1 MTRVIAGLAR
11 GRKLAVPRTGDA
23 PVTVTRSYDDRLLV
37 RERKVADVTTT
48 YDYDADDL
56 MTVAGPL
63 TLTRDPASGL
73 VEGASLG
80 VAHETFDHDV
90 FGALADHAA
99 RVGETVLYREAFVRD
114 ALGRITS
121 VTETTPTGGETTL
134 TFAYDADG
142 RLTSVS
148 DAGGTRLAAT
158 WDANGN
164 RLTVTDDRG
173 TLAGVPDVRDRLVSH
188 GASTYA
194 YGPDGELEGVTTATG
209 DVTTYAY
216 DALGH
221 LVETTLADGTVVA
234 YTRLLGQRLTRAV
247 DGVVTTR
254 YLYDDEGRLVGLR
267 DAAGVLT
274 AVFLWADA
282 TTPIAMVAVAEGK
295 TYRLVTDHLGSV
307 RLVIDAA
314 TGAIAQELTYDAFGR
329 TVTDTAPGFQPF
341 GFAGALADADT
352 GLVERG
358 HRTYDPA
365 TGRFTSRDP
374 LLLGASSTNLYAYV
388 DGDPVNAVDPLGLDA
403 ADDSVATF
411 MDSWGGIAGAKDAME
426 LVKWLRAPAIAGAGV
441 SAGATPVGIYCASAG
456 PGPLVVAGAGAF
468 GLGLYT
474 GYMTDKLATK
484 LNGGTRV
491 GDSLAKSYYANQLAK
506 QKHLDK
512 LMLDAH
518 KRQKAEAKIA
528 IPKNRNLMK
537 GLR

>member
-1 MTRVIAGLAR
+1 
-11 GRKLAVPRTGDA
+11 
-23 PVTVTRSYDDRLLV
+23 
-37 RERKVADVTTT
+37 
-48 YDYDADDL
+48 

-63 TLTRDPASGL
+63 TLTRTPASGQ
-73 VEGASLG
+73 VTDATLG
-80 VAHETFDHDV
+80 LIDETFGYDT
-90 FGALADHAA
+90 FGALAEHTA
-99 RVGETVLYREAFVRD
+99 RVGDAVLFREAFTRD
-114 ALGRITS
+114 ALGRIAS
-121 VTETTPTGGETTL
+121 ATETTPTGGTTTL
-134 TFAYDADG
+134 SYVYDADG
-142 RLTSVS
+142 RLTAVS
-148 DAGGTRLAAT
+148 DAVGARLAAT
-158 WDANGN
+158 WDPNGN

-173 TLAGVPDVRDRLVSH
+173 TLASVSDIRDRLVTH
-188 GASTYA
+188 GDSTYT
-194 YGPDGELEGVTTATG
+194 YGPDGELTAVSTAAG
-209 DVTTYAY
+209 DHTTYAY
-216 DALGH
+216 DALGQ

-234 YTRLLGQRLTRAV
+234 YTRFLGQRLTRSV
-247 DGVVTTR
+247 DSVVTTR
-254 YLYDDEGRLVGLR
+254 YLYDDEARLVGLR
-267 DAAGVLT
+267 DGAGALT

-282 TTPIAMVAVAEGK
+282 TTPVAMIAGEK
-295 TYRLVTDHLGSV
+295 TYRLVTDHLGSI
-307 RLVIDAA
+307 RLVVDAA

-329 TVTDTAPGFQPF
+329 TLTDTAPGFQPF
-341 GFAGALADADT
+341 GFAG
-352 GLVERG
+352 GLVDVDARLVELV
-358 HRTYDPA
+358 HRSYDPA

-441 SAGATPVGIYCASAG
+441 TAGATPVGIYCSAAG
-456 PGPLVVAGAGAF
+456 TGPLVVAGAGAF

-484 LNGGTRV
+484 LNGGTRL
-491 GDSLAKSYYANQLAK
+491 GDSLAKAHYERQLAK

-518 KRQKAEAKIA
+518 KRQKADAKIA